1 MTVSMDEKETVV
13 STSILYSTYC
23 FIALLLSHT
32 LDLLSPIKY
41 FNNTRARQR
50 IQYKSFEFE
59 NKVHV
64 HNELNTAAI
73 SFFFI
78 QAMMLPT

>member
-32 LDLLSPIKY
+32 LDLLSPISSFQY
-41 FNNTRARQR
+41 IVLYVLNPLSDRTR
-50 IQYKSFEFE
+50 
-59 NKVHV
+59 
-64 HNELNTAAI
+64 I
-73 SFFFI
+73 SLK
-78 QAMMLPT
+78 AG

>member
-1 MTVSMDEKETVV
+1 MACVHLV
-13 STSILYSTYC
+13 STV
-23 FIALLLSHT
+23 
-32 LDLLSPIKY
+32 LLSPREFDLPYFFKNWKNKKWKY

-64 HNELNTAAI
+64 HNELTTAAI
-73 SFFFI
+73 SLFFI